1 MTVNP
6 SAFIDEADRKKNF
19 ASYISE
25 LIGTFYFVFLFMIC
39 TDSKTMFSDDRVINC
54 FMIASS
60 YVASRLL
67 GGGPMV
73 SEITIPYREE
83 LDENGNIYVI
93 PEMIRKTGPLLNPAL
108 AFGQ

>member
-1 MTVNP
+1 MTVVPTN
-6 SAFIDEADRKKNF
+6 FIDESDRKKNF

-25 LIGTFYFVFLFMIC
+25 LIGTFFFVFLFMIC

-54 FMIASS
+54 FMIASA
-60 YVASRLL
+60 YVASRLV

-73 SEITIPYREE
+73 SEIKIPYREE
-83 LDENGNIYVI
+83 IDENGNIYVI

-108 AFGQ
+108 ALG

>member
-1 MTVNP
+1 MTVVPTN
-6 SAFIDEADRKKNF
+6 FIDDPDKKKNF

-54 FMIASS
+54 FMIASA
-60 YVASRLL
+60 YVASRLV

-73 SEITIPYREE
+73 SEIKIPYREE
-83 LDENGNIYVI
+83 LDKDGNIYVI
-93 PEMIRKTGPLLNPAL
+93 PEMIRQTGPLLNPAL
-108 AFGQ
+108 SLG